1 MSARF
6 ATACACAAALSG
18 SASAQAPALDQVLE
32 RMSAYLL
39 AYEGQLMTVAADERF
54 EERYRLKTGTSF
66 YAVDNRQTLLSDFI
80 FLRPPGGH
88 AWIGFRDAYMVD
100 GKPVRDRAPRVQQAL
115 SAGGDGAIEEANR
128 IIAQNA
134 RYSTGPLYRTI
145 NVPTQSL
152 DLLHPR
158 YRSRFAFR
166 KGGEEQVDSR
176 RVWMIG
182 YRETVRPTVISTPDG
197 DDWLS
202 SGVVWV
208 DPSTGAIVRT
218 QLDIDDPGRKTSPA
232 RVSRIMVSYALDR
245 GLGFLVPREM
255 TERYAAPTSPFQSYE
270 LTTRARYT
278 NFRQFQTTA
287 RVIER

>member
-6 ATACACAAALSG
+6 AAACAFAAALSV
-18 SASAQAPALDQVLE
+18 SASAQVPALDQVLE

-39 AYEGQLMTVAADERF
+39 AYERQLTTVAADERF

-66 YAVDNRQTLLSDFI
+66 YAVDNRQNLLSDFI

-88 AWIGFRDAYMVD
+88 AWMGFRDAYMVD

-115 SAGGDGAIEEANR
+115 SAGGDGAVEEANR
-128 IIAQNA
+128 IIAQNN
-134 RYSTGPLYRTI
+134 RHTSGWLYRTI

-158 YRSRFAFR
+158 YRLRFAFR
-166 KGGEEQVDSR
+166 KSGEEQVDGQ
-176 RVWMIG
+176 RVWAVV
-182 YRETVRPTVISTPDG
+182 YTETTRPTVISTPEG
-197 DDWLS
+197 EDWLS
-202 SGVVWV
+202 SGIAWIE
-208 DPSTGAIVRT
+208 PSTGAIVRT
-218 QLDIDDPGRKTSPA
+218 QLDVADPKQKTSA
-232 RVSRIMVSYALDR
+232 DRVARIMVSYSMDR

-255 TERYAAPTSPFQSYE
+255 TERYVAPTSPFQSYE
-270 LTTRARYT
+270 LTTRARYS